1 MTDLT
6 IKTGSAEE
14 LKGYLDA
21 LVSKI
26 SATKTEMTSMIH
38 ERDAKQGQLADEVKR
53 FGSEFGDTKAKLND
67 MAGKLAESLSQ
78 ITKAHD
84 AIDRITADLA
94 KPRDVKAGSD
104 GDETRK
110 HAVEFFKLKHYAMDT
125 MDAKSRAFDETSVTD
140 EKVQQYEQARK
151 AWSRF
156 LRAPAGEKHPQM
168 TMTADEV
175 KGISTLTHGNAMWL
189 PMEMSAQMIE
199 CFEQETDLAQFFSS
213 INISGA
219 GIQMLRKSD
228 VTGRAVWRC
237 EADCSQKALSITQ
250 PGLLT
255 IVPGELSATVCATH
269 SMLEDSAV
277 ALESIISSECAE
289 QFVNSR
295 NDAFFGG
302 SGNGMPNGGLKPGQH
317 LEMNS
322 GQVAG
327 TPSGEFTWQD
337 LVAMKWTH
345 QPRFRAN
352 RSWFM
357 HRDAIAATMTMS
369 DGNGRPIYSEQT
381 INADGV
387 PSLLGLAMRDVTQMP
402 GYLDASGDKV
412 IGSKPIAIGDWKKWY
427 LVVERKGFS
436 VLRDPYSQAIC
447 GVVWHFTQ
455 RVGGDVL
462 CPEAAIF
469 LKIV

>member
-6 IKTGSAEE
+6 IKSGSAEE
-14 LKGYLDA
+14 LKGYLDT
-21 LVSKI
+21 LVAKI
-26 SATKTEMTSMIH
+26 QATKTEMTSMLH

-53 FGSEFGDTKAKLND
+53 FGSEFGDTKAKLGD
-67 MAGKLAESLSQ
+67 MAQKLADSLGQ
-78 ITKAHD
+78 LTKAQD
-84 AIDRITADLA
+84 AIDRITADMH
-94 KPRDVKAGSD
+94 KPHDVKTSD
-104 GDETRK
+104 ESAAQRK
-110 HAVEFFKLKHYAMDT
+110 HAVEFYKLKHHAMDT
-125 MDAKSRAFDETSVTD
+125 MDAKSRPFDAASVTD
-140 EKVQQYEQARK
+140 DKVTAYDHATK
-151 AWSRF
+151 AWARF
-156 LRAPAGEKHPQM
+156 LRAPSSEKHPQM
-168 TMTADEV
+168 NMTADEV

-189 PMEMSAQMIE
+189 PMEMSSQMIE

-213 INISGA
+213 ISISGA
-219 GIQMLRKSD
+219 GIQMLRKGD

-237 EADCSQKALSITQ
+237 EADCTQKALEITQ

-277 ALESIISSECAE
+277 DLEGIISRECAE

-317 LEMNS
+317 LEMPS

-327 TPSGEFTWQD
+327 TPSGEFSWQD

-345 QPRFRAN
+345 QPRFRSN

-387 PSLLGLAMRDVTQMP
+387 PSLLGLPMRDVTQMP
-402 GYLDASGDKV
+402 GYLDAAGDKV
-412 IGSKPIAIGDWKKWY
+412 IGSKPIALGDWKKWY

-447 GVVWHFTQ
+447 GIVWHFTQ
-455 RVGGDVL
+455 KVGGDVL